1 MPTSDSTRPASAGN
15 VKAAINTTMDN
26 LKQAMGGGIYAI

>member
-1 MPTSDSTRPASAGN
+1 MASTNDMRPASAGN